1 MSAELL
7 RRTAKKLREHADAAS
22 ASPWEAHPDGLV
34 WAERIGDPVSG
45 STEVE
50 DANYIALMQPVV
62 ALALA
67 DWLDAAAVVVDA
79 NYGDEVDLLA
89 EIDDD
94 QTAQHAVIVAR
105 AILRESS

>member
-7 RRTAKKLREHADAAS
+7 RRAAKVLRERADAAS
-22 ASPWEAHPDGLV
+22 AGPWEAHPDGLV

-50 DANYIALMQPVV
+50 DAEYIALMHPPV

-67 DWLDAAAVVVDA
+67 DWLESAADVLDA
-79 NYGDEVDLLA
+79 NYGDEVDLIA
-89 EIDDD
+89 ELDEDRTG
-94 QTAQHAVIVAR
+94 QGALMVAR
-105 AILRESS
+105 ALLREEP

>member
-7 RRTAKKLREHADAAS
+7 RRAAKTLREHAEAAS
-22 ASPWEAHPDGLV
+22 AGRWEAHPDGLV

-50 DANYIALMQPVV
+50 DANYVALMHPPV

-67 DWLDAAAVVVDA
+67 DLLDAHIPLFAGLRIPAPD
-79 NYGDEVDLLA
+79 DHEVFRL
-89 EIDDD
+89 
-94 QTAQHAVIVAR
+94 AR
-105 AILRESS
+105 AILRQEES